1 MLEYLIWTFQCKW
14 LFHISKCLTPSVR
27 VLQETPGLHR
37 SHIVLCFICYTQQYI
52 QNGERGTAEA
62 RREFLQAFT
71 KHSDHLTIYPVRSCV
86 HMFSLRF
93 SSSRILFFCW
103 SLISFPCLSHSYSSQ
118 CILFTTQRGEP
129 IANLWSGCCKAKING
144 SGGMTWVYRTL
155 RWLTPSPSLICTFCC
170 CTWRAA

>member
-1 MLEYLIWTFQCKW
+1 MTLPHFQVSHTKRESTSGNPRASQIPHRPVFHMLYPTVHPKW
-14 LFHISKCLTPSVR
+14 WERHRRSQVWVPPS
-27 VLQETPGLHR
+27 LYQTLEMY
-37 SHIVLCFICYTQQYI
+37 F
-52 QNGERGTAEA
+52 
-62 RREFLQAFT
+62 
-71 KHSDHLTIYPVRSCV
+71 SDHLTIYPVRSCV